1 MGRMKKKQKRPS
13 AIQRELEP
21 TAPHPPVG
29 GRVRVGDV
37 VYRKP
42 ISFSDSDAK
51 NAQTMRGTVVWAH
64 PAGRFHVVEFE
75 KGVRES
81 FMGVQR

>member
-1 MGRMKKKQKRPS
+1 MKKKRVRSQPVPGR
-13 AIQRELEP
+13 
-21 TAPHPPVG
+21 TAPVSATG
-29 GRVRVGDV
+29 GRVQVGDG

-51 NAQTMRGTVVWAH
+51 NARTMRGTVVWVH

-81 FMGVQR
+81 FTGVAK

>member
-1 MGRMKKKQKRPS
+1 MKKKRARSQPVPGR
-13 AIQRELEP
+13 
-21 TAPHPPVG
+21 TAPVPAPATG
-29 GRVRVGDV
+29 GRVQVGDV

-51 NAQTMRGTVVWAH
+51 NAQTMCGTVVWVH
-64 PAGRFHVVEFE
+64 PTGRFHVVEFE

>member
-1 MGRMKKKQKRPS
+1 MKKKRKYQTVNPGKEPEPIQAQRPS
-13 AIQRELEP
+13 
-21 TAPHPPVG
+21 
-29 GRVRVGDV
+29 RVRVGDA

-51 NAQTMRGTVVWAH
+51 NARTMRGTVVWVH

-75 KGVRES
+75 RGIRES
-81 FMGVQR
+81 FAGVDR

>member
-1 MGRMKKKQKRPS
+1 MKKRAKARPGPGRT
-13 AIQRELEP
+13 ALEP
-21 TAPHPPVG
+21 APG
-29 GRVRVGDV
+29 GRVQVGDV

-51 NAQTMRGTVVWAH
+51 NAQTMCGTVVWVH

-81 FMGVQR
+81 FMGVKV

>member
-1 MGRMKKKQKRPS
+1 MKKKRARSQPVSGR
-13 AIQRELEP
+13 
-21 TAPHPPVG
+21 TAPAPAPATG
-29 GRVRVGDV
+29 GRVH
-37 VYRKP
+37 RKP

-51 NAQTMRGTVVWAH
+51 NAQTMRGTVVWVH

>member
-1 MGRMKKKQKRPS
+1 MGGNPEIKKKGARSQ
-13 AIQRELEP
+13 P
-21 TAPHPPVG
+21 TRGPPPPAPATG
-29 GRVRVGDV
+29 GRVQVGDV

-51 NAQTMRGTVVWAH
+51 NAQTMRGTVVWVH

-81 FMGVQR
+81 FMGVKG

>member
-1 MGRMKKKQKRPS
+1 MKKKRARSQP
-13 AIQRELEP
+13 IP
-21 TAPHPPVG
+21 GHTAPAPATG
-29 GRVRVGDV
+29 GRVQVGDV

-51 NAQTMRGTVVWAH
+51 NAQTMRGTVVWVH
-64 PAGRFHVVEFE
+64 PAGRFHVVEVE

>member
-1 MGRMKKKQKRPS
+1 MGKVRKKS
-13 AIQRELEP
+13 D
-21 TAPHPPVG
+21 
-29 GRVRVGDV
+29 GRIRVGDV

-51 NAQTMRGTVVWAH
+51 NAQTMCRTVVWVH
-64 PAGRFHVVEFE
+64 PTGRFHVVEFE

>member
-1 MGRMKKKQKRPS
+1 MKKKQARS
-13 AIQRELEP
+13 RRALEP
-21 TAPHPPVG
+21 SVPAPATS
-29 GRVRVGDV
+29 GRVQVGDV

-42 ISFSDSDAK
+42 ISFSDNNAK
-51 NAQTMRGTVVWAH
+51 NAQTMRGTVVWVH

>member
-1 MGRMKKKQKRPS
+1 MRRAQQRANARPTP
-13 AIQRELEP
+13 A
-21 TAPHPPVG
+21 G
-29 GRVRVGDV
+29 CRVQVGDV

-51 NAQTMRGTVVWAH
+51 NAQTMRGTVVWVH

-75 KGVRES
+75 KGVRER

>member
-1 MGRMKKKQKRPS
+1 MKKKRKRYTTVQS
-13 AIQRELEP
+13 DRTEELRSESV
-21 TAPHPPVG
+21 TG

-42 ISFSDSDAK
+42 ASFSDSDAK
-51 NAQTMRGTVVWAH
+51 NAQTMRGTVVWVH
-64 PAGRFHVVEFE
+64 PTGRFHVVEFE

-81 FMGVQR
+81 FAGVRR

>member
-1 MGRMKKKQKRPS
+1 MKKKRKRYTTVRSDRTEELRSES
-13 AIQRELEP
+13 A
-21 TAPHPPVG
+21 TG
-29 GRVRVGDV
+29 GRVQVGDV

-42 ISFSDSDAK
+42 ISFSGSDAK
-51 NAQTMRGTVVWAH
+51 NAQTMRGTVVWVP

>member
-1 MGRMKKKQKRPS
+1 MRGNKTLS
-13 AIQRELEP
+13 DAGL
-21 TAPHPPVG
+21 
-29 GRVRVGDV
+29 VRVGDTV
-37 VYRKP
+37 QRRP

-51 NAQTMRGTVVWAH
+51 NARLLRGTVIYVH

-81 FMGVQR
+81 FTGVRR

>member
-1 MGRMKKKQKRPS
+1 MKKKASEIPADTGAHRPG
-13 AIQRELEP
+13 AGDRR
-21 TAPHPPVG
+21 
-29 GRVRVGDV
+29 RVQVGDV

-51 NAQTMRGTVVWAH
+51 NAQTMRGTEVWVH

>member
-1 MGRMKKKQKRPS
+1 MKKRAKARPGPGR
-13 AIQRELEP
+13 AATEP
-21 TAPHPPVG
+21 VSG

-51 NAQTMRGTVVWAH
+51 NAQTMCGTVVWVH

>member
-1 MGRMKKKQKRPS
+1 MKKHAKAQSDPGR
-13 AIQRELEP
+13 R
-21 TAPHPPVG
+21 APAPAAGV
-29 GRVRVGDV
+29 RARVGDV

-51 NAQTMRGTVVWAH
+51 NAQTMRGTVVWVH

>member
-1 MGRMKKKQKRPS
+1 MGGKHGMKKKRARSQPVPGRTTP
-13 AIQRELEP
+13 
-21 TAPHPPVG
+21 APATG
-29 GRVRVGDV
+29 GHVQVGDV

-42 ISFSDSDAK
+42 VSFSDSDAK
-51 NAQTMRGTVVWAH
+51 NAQTMRGAVVWVH

-81 FMGVQR
+81 FAGVRR